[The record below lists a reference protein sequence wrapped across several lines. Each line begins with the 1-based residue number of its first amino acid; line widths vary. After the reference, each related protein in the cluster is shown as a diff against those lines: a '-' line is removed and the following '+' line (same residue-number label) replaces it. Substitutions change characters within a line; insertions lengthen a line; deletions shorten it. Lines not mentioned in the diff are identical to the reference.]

1 METSITTSF
10 NLSYEALR
18 EKFARLQLLEKQR
31 KKTSLTPSS
40 PWSIMDSQE
49 TRNLSRNRY
58 YDIVPYDKCRV
69 KLVDQEND
77 YINASY
83 VFLPNGQKYIAAQ
96 GPLQSTISH
105 FWSMI
110 WHELDNNGIILM
122 LTKAEEQGIEKCA
135 KYWPEEKQE
144 ALIITEVSLKVEFV
158 EVKYEEKTESI
169 IRHLRLSKLG
179 ENKSELVKHIF
190 HVYFGNWPDHSVPQ
204 DLQPIMD
211 LISLITNIRKKKDD
225 IILVHCSAGCGRT
238 GTFIV
243 LDYLISTLSEF
254 KNDSSKK
261 NHIFD
266 DDKDPIFDVINH
278 IREQRMV
285 MVQSFSQLELIYK
298 MAEYFLN
305 HNNHS

>member
-1 METSITTSF
+1 METGLNTSF
-10 NLSYEALR
+10 SFSYDILH

-31 KKTSLTPSS
+31 KKTSLVPSS

-49 TRNLSRNRY
+49 TGNLSRNRY

-96 GPLQSTISH
+96 GPLPSTVPH

-110 WHELDNNGIILM
+110 WHELEDNGIILM
-122 LTKAEEQGIEKCA
+122 LTKVEEQGIEKCS
-135 KYWPEEKQE
+135 KYWPEEQE
-144 ALIITEVSLKVEFV
+144 ILIIEEVSLKVEFV
-158 EVKYEEKTESI
+158 EVKYEEKTETI
-169 IRHLRLSKLG
+169 IRHLKLSGLE
-179 ENKSELVKHIF
+179 ENKSGLVKHIF

-204 DLQPIMD
+204 DLQPIID
-211 LISLITNIRKKKDD
+211 LISLITNMRKKKDD

-243 LDYLISTLSEF
+243 LDYLILTLSEF
-254 KNDSSKK
+254 KHNSSKK
-261 NHIFD
+261 SRIFD
-266 DDKDPIFDVINH
+266 HDKDPIFDVINH
-278 IREQRMV
+278 IRKQRMV

-298 MAEYFLN
+298 VAEYFLN
-305 HNNHS
+305 HNTHS